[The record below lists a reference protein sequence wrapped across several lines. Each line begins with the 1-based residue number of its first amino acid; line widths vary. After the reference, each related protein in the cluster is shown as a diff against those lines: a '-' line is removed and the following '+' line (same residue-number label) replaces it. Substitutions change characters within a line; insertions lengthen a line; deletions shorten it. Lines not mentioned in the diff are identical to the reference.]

1 MDPLLLAAVAVV
13 GVLSGATAAVV
24 GFGIGSLLTPLLAA
38 RLGTD
43 VAIAAVALPHL
54 LATALR
60 LWRHRAHVD
69 RGVLATFGGPS
80 ALGGLAGALAYAR
93 LGDRGLGVVLGLLL
107 LATAAMN
114 ALPALRRWRP
124 GRGAARL
131 LGVASGLFGG
141 IAGNQGG
148 LRAAALLPFALA
160 PRAFLATGTA
170 IALVIDLARTPL
182 YLVRAGAALAPHAPT
197 IAVATAAC
205 LAGTLLG
212 ERWLLAI
219 PVERFRRVVALVVA
233 LAGVLTLV
241 RAVLA

>member
-1 MDPLLLAAVAVV
+1 MDPVLLAAVAVV
-13 GVLSGATAAVV
+13 GTVSGATAAVV

-38 RLGTD
+38 SLGTD
-43 VAIAAVALPHL
+43 AAIAAVALPHL

-69 RGVLATFGGPS
+69 RDVLATFGWPS
-80 ALGGLAGALAYAR
+80 AVGGVAGAIAYAR

-131 LGVASGLFGG
+131 LGLASGLFGG

-148 LRAAALLPFALA
+148 LRAAALLPFDLA

-182 YLVRAGAALAPHAPT
+182 YLARAGTALLPHAPA
-197 IAVATAAC
+197 IAVAVVAC
-205 LAGTLLG
+205 VAGTLLG
-212 ERWLLAI
+212 ERWLLAL

-233 LAGVLTLV
+233 LAGLVVLV
-241 RAVLA
+241 RVLV